1 MPSVWVNLTD
11 ADRKAIAEKIPSLA
25 KKMEHRKIKVSSA
38 KGKGMSFQ
46 RKVCEML
53 SELICI
59 PYTKDDNSLISPRTS
74 GCNGTDI
81 ILRGEARKKFPF
93 ACECKASE
101 NLSLVSA
108 IEQAK
113 ANVSDEEGYIIFH
126 KKKALVE
133 PIVIMD
139 FSAFCKLW
147 LQRL

>member
-25 KKMEHRKIKVSSA
+25 KKMEHKKIKVSSA

-46 RKVCEML
+46 RRVCEMI
-53 SELICI
+53 SELIDI
-59 PYTKDDNSLISPRTS
+59 PYTKDDTSLISPRIS

-81 ILRGEARKKFPF
+81 ILRGEAHKKFPF

-101 NLSLVSA
+101 SLSLVSA
-108 IEQAK
+108 IVQAK
-113 ANVSDEEGYIIFH
+113 ANITDEQGYIIFH
-126 KKKALVE
+126 KRRALLE